1 MEHQFFF
8 TRQVLDGLPYESAKF
23 YRLSCS
29 IVLIKRS
36 KIVFK
41 RFHLVY
47 NMVQLQ
53 KRKNLPEKEHS
64 INNTQRSYRLVLE
77 ILFLFSIGDKRQ
89 HNVETTRAHFS
100 YTPQDYS
107 STGWLLGINGT
118 LERGSWESERER
130 KKEWE
135 CQRLRGRERYCIYR
149 LPLQLT
155 W

>member
-64 INNTQRSYRLVLE
+64 INNTQRSYRIVLE
-77 ILFLFSIGDKRQ
+77 ILFLFSISDKRQ

-107 STGWLLGINGT
+107 STG
-118 LERGSWESERER
+118 
-130 KKEWE
+130 
-135 CQRLRGRERYCIYR
+135 
-149 LPLQLT
+149 
-155 W
+155 